1 VGEEIPICAQVVA
14 LADVYDALTSKR
26 VYKPAYTHEKAMDMI
41 LGGECGQF
49 NPKLMEA
56 LKEVKDIL
64 PEKISNKSASK
75 EQLFDVN
82 EISNEILIKKD
93 GLSERTINL
102 VEEER
107 TKYQFLADLS
117 NEIIIDYD
125 VDDDVIT
132 FSEKGCTELN
142 LPMSIN
148 KFSQNLDTIPA
159 LSERELRKLIEKVQH
174 TTTVHPIIREQYELT
189 MPDGTTAWYE
199 IILRTMWSR
208 EIVPKI
214 KGVIGKLL
222 DINEQKQELIRLENL
237 AARDTL
243 TNLYNRTTAQKMI
256 EHYLTKSIGPRV
268 AAFVFLD
275 VDNFKKLNDS
285 NGHIFGDKVL
295 SNYAEIIS
303 NNIRSND
310 VAARVGGDE
319 FIIFLKDQSNVMLV
333 QKQINRLY
341 DAFRV
346 MGEDQECSI
355 SMGIA
360 LYPKDGTDYKT
371 LSDCA
376 DQALYQAKN
385 KGKNQYCFYEKQ

>member
-1 VGEEIPICAQVVA
+1 
-14 LADVYDALTSKR
+14 VYDALTSKR

-64 PEKISNKSASK
+64 PDKISNKSARQD
-75 EQLFDVN
+75 QLFDVN

-132 FSEKGCTELN
+132 FSEKGWTELN
-142 LPMSIN
+142 LPMTIN

-159 LSERELRKLIEKVQH
+159 LSERDLRKLCDKVQH

-222 DINEQKQELIRLENL
+222 DINEQKQELMRLENL

-256 EHYLTKSIGPRV
+256 EHYLTKSLGPRV

-285 NGHIFGDKVL
+285 NGHVFGDKVL

-319 FIIFLKDQSNVMLV
+319 FIIFLKDQSNVTLV

-341 DAFRV
+341 DAFTV
-346 MGEDQECSI
+346 MGEDQDCSI

-360 LYPKDGTDYKT
+360 LYPKDATDYRT
-371 LSDCA
+371 LSECA
-376 DQALYQAKN
+376 DQALYQAKS